1 MDIETKEIVNQ
12 LKSRLE
18 QFEDKDESY
27 QEGIVR
33 GMFFSITAMQ
43 QALHKYISLIREAT
57 AEPDIAKKI
66 AKLNEADEAYKRYD
80 KMCKHRDKAGDR
92 FMKEVGG

>member
-1 MDIETKEIVNQ
+1 MDNETKEIVNQ

-27 QEGIVR
+27 QEGVVR

-43 QALHKYISLIREAT
+43 HGIQYADKKVSLR
-57 AEPDIAKKI
+57 K
-66 AKLNEADEAYKRYD
+66 
-80 KMCKHRDKAGDR
+80 RDKVSIEKSKPVTTPPDCGCER
-92 FMKEVGG
+92 C

>member
-27 QEGIVR
+27 QEGVVR

-43 QALHKYISLIREAT
+43 HGIQYADKKVSLRKRDNVSIERSKPVAMP
-57 AEPDIAKKI
+57 PDCGC
-66 AKLNEADEAYKRYD
+66 ER
-80 KMCKHRDKAGDR
+80 C
-92 FMKEVGG
+92 

>member
-27 QEGIVR
+27 QEGVVR

-43 QALHKYISLIREAT
+43 HGIQYADKKVSLR
-57 AEPDIAKKI
+57 K
-66 AKLNEADEAYKRYD
+66 
-80 KMCKHRDKAGDR
+80 RDKVSIERSKPVPTPPDCGCER
-92 FMKEVGG
+92 C

>member
-27 QEGIVR
+27 QEGVVR

-43 QALHKYISLIREAT
+43 HGIQYADKKVSLR
-57 AEPDIAKKI
+57 K
-66 AKLNEADEAYKRYD
+66 
-80 KMCKHRDKAGDR
+80 RDKVSIERSKTVPMPMDCGCER
-92 FMKEVGG
+92 C

>member
-27 QEGIVR
+27 QEGVVR

-43 QALHKYISLIREAT
+43 HGIQYADKKVSLR
-57 AEPDIAKKI
+57 K
-66 AKLNEADEAYKRYD
+66 
-80 KMCKHRDKAGDR
+80 RDKVSIER
-92 FMKEVGG
+92 SKPVKEYVTRDCDCC

>member
-27 QEGIVR
+27 QEGVVR

-43 QALHKYISLIREAT
+43 HGIQYADKKVSLR
-57 AEPDIAKKI
+57 K
-66 AKLNEADEAYKRYD
+66 
-80 KMCKHRDKAGDR
+80 RDKVSIERSKPVATPPDCGCER
-92 FMKEVGG
+92 C

>member
-27 QEGIVR
+27 QEGVVR

-43 QALHKYISLIREAT
+43 HGIQYADKKVSLR
-57 AEPDIAKKI
+57 K
-66 AKLNEADEAYKRYD
+66 
-80 KMCKHRDKAGDR
+80 RDKVSIERSKPVAAPPDCGCER
-92 FMKEVGG
+92 C

>member
-1 MDIETKEIVNQ
+1 MDIEMKETINQ

-27 QEGIVR
+27 QEGVVR

-43 QALHKYISLIREAT
+43 HGIQYADKKVSLR
-57 AEPDIAKKI
+57 
-66 AKLNEADEAYKRYD
+66 RGD
-80 KMCKHRDKAGDR
+80 KVSIEKSKTVVMPTDCGCERC
-92 FMKEVGG
+92 

>member
-1 MDIETKEIVNQ
+1 MTRREEMDIETKEIVNQ

-27 QEGIVR
+27 QEGVVR

-43 QALHKYISLIREAT
+43 HGIQYADKKVSLR
-57 AEPDIAKKI
+57 K
-66 AKLNEADEAYKRYD
+66 
-80 KMCKHRDKAGDR
+80 RDKVSIERSKPVATPPDCGCER
-92 FMKEVGG
+92 C

>member
-27 QEGIVR
+27 QEGVVR

-43 QALHKYISLIREAT
+43 HGIQYADKTVSLR
-57 AEPDIAKKI
+57 K
-66 AKLNEADEAYKRYD
+66 
-80 KMCKHRDKAGDR
+80 RDKVSIERSKPVATPPDCGCER
-92 FMKEVGG
+92 C

>member
-27 QEGIVR
+27 QEGVVR

-43 QALHKYISLIREAT
+43 HGIQYADKKVSLR
-57 AEPDIAKKI
+57 K
-66 AKLNEADEAYKRYD
+66 
-80 KMCKHRDKAGDR
+80 RDKVSIERSKQVAMPPDCGCER
-92 FMKEVGG
+92 C

>member
-43 QALHKYISLIREAT
+43 HGIQYADKKVSLR
-57 AEPDIAKKI
+57 K
-66 AKLNEADEAYKRYD
+66 
-80 KMCKHRDKAGDR
+80 RDKVSIERSKPVATPPDCGCER
-92 FMKEVGG
+92 C

>member
-27 QEGIVR
+27 QEGVVR

-43 QALHKYISLIREAT
+43 HGIQYADKKVSLR
-57 AEPDIAKKI
+57 K
-66 AKLNEADEAYKRYD
+66 
-80 KMCKHRDKAGDR
+80 RDKVSIERSKPVKEYVTRDCDR
-92 FMKEVGG
+92 C